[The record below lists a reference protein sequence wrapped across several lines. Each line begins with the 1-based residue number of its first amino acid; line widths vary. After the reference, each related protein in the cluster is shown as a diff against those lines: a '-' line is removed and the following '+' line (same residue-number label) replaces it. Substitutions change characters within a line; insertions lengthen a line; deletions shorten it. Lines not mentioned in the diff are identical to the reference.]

1 MYENLKHIVDT
12 LPELSGVYQYLNQ
25 KEEIIYVGKA
35 KNLRKRVS
43 SYFSKSL
50 TSKKTAVLLKNIS
63 NIVYTVV
70 DSEEEALLLENN
82 LIKQHQPRYNILLKD
97 DKSFPYICIKNEPF
111 PRIFKTRNVI
121 KDGSEYY
128 GPFTHM
134 NTLKTL
140 LDICKYQYT
149 IRTCHLHL
157 TKESILAHKFKVCLE
172 YHIKNCKGPCV
183 NKQTENDYL
192 QQVNEVRSIIKGNI
206 KEVCSSILEEINV
219 LANELR
225 FEEAHILKQKLQ
237 ILENYQSKW
246 TVVNPNIT
254 HVDVFSIQENA
265 DESFVNY
272 MNVVNGCIVQAYTV
286 TYKKQLDETKETIL
300 GLAIIEMRER
310 FNSKTNEIIVPFV
323 PDGKIKNAEFTV
335 PLRGDKK
342 KLLELSI
349 KNALQYKVDRLKQAE
364 KLNPEQRTT
373 RIVKQL
379 QQDLHLNSLPLH
391 IECFDNSNTQGTNPV
406 SACVVFKSAKPSKKD
421 YRHYHIKT
429 VEGPDDFKSMQEVVS
444 RRYSRLLEENQP
456 LPQLIIVDGGKGQLS
471 SVYEILKKLDLDTKI
486 AVIGI
491 AKRLEEIFFPNDPI
505 PLYLDKK
512 SETLKVIQHLRDEA
526 HRFGITF
533 HRKIRSK
540 KQTVSSLDSIEGI
553 GEQTKMILLKT
564 FKSVKRIK
572 ETPIEELEKIVG
584 KAKAKKIA
592 DFYKNSTN

>member
-1 MYENLKHIVDT
+1 MED
-12 LPELSGVYQYLNQ
+12 
-25 KEEIIYVGKA
+25 
-35 KNLRKRVS
+35 
-43 SYFSKSL
+43 
-50 TSKKTAVLLKNIS
+50 
-63 NIVYTVV
+63 
-70 DSEEEALLLENN
+70 
-82 LIKQHQPRYNILLKD
+82 
-97 DKSFPYICIKNEPF
+97 
-111 PRIFKTRNVI
+111 
-121 KDGSEYY
+121 
-128 GPFTHM
+128 
-134 NTLKTL
+134 
-140 LDICKYQYT
+140 
-149 IRTCHLHL
+149 
-157 TKESILAHKFKVCLE
+157 
-172 YHIKNCKGPCV
+172 
-183 NKQTENDYL
+183 
-192 QQVNEVRSIIKGNI
+192 
-206 KEVCSSILEEINV
+206 INV

-429 VEGPDDFKSMQEVVS
+429 VEGPDDFKSMQEVVY

-471 SVYEILKKLDLDTKI
+471 SVYEMLKKLDLDTKI